1 MTIHSK
7 TVGDTLVKVEDL
19 RVTATADSGRKIE
32 ILKGVS
38 FDVRRGEVL
47 ALIGESGSGKTTI
60 ALSLLAYARS
70 GCHFSGGRV
79 LLDGVDLIALDENA
93 RRKLRGNTVSYVP
106 QSAAASFNPSK
117 KIMDQ
122 VVEVAEIHGIMDKAA
137 ARKKAIGL
145 FRSLSLPSPETIGD
159 RYPHQVS
166 GGQLQRLAAAM
177 ALLGDPELVVFD
189 EPTTALDVT
198 TQIEV
203 LKAFKAAIL
212 DRGMTGVYVS
222 HDLAVV
228 AQISDRI
235 IVLKD
240 GEVQEAGETEQIVGA
255 PAHPYTQAL
264 ISAFEPVEAEAA
276 GSRPANSVVLEMRD
290 VVAGYG
296 PVNSDGRPQ
305 IVAVDGVS
313 LTLQRGH
320 SLGVI
325 GESGC
330 GKSTLLRVAAGLLPA
345 AAGACILDSKELR
358 PQVSARSKD
367 ELRKM
372 QIVFQLAD
380 TALNPAQT
388 VGNIIGRPL
397 TFYHGMKGEARDKRV
412 IELLDMVR
420 IPAQFRHRLP
430 RELSGGQRQRI
441 NLARALAAKPD
452 VLLCDEITSALDT
465 VVAAKVLELLKELQ
479 RELHLSYLFVSHDIH
494 TVQSL
499 CDEVVVMFGGRKLET
514 FAAAHLHAET
524 RHPYT
529 KLLASSLPTLDPTW
543 LENLQQDP
551 ELVRKFAHA

>member
-7 TVGDTLVKVEDL
+7 DAGAPLAKIEDL
-19 RVTATADSGRKIE
+19 RVTATTDSGREIE

-38 FDVRRGEVL
+38 FEVRRGEMV

-60 ALSLLAYARS
+60 ALSLLAYTRP
-70 GCHFSGGRV
+70 GCRFSGGKV
-79 LLDGVDLIALDENA
+79 LVDGVDLITLGEGA
-93 RRKLRGNTVSYVP
+93 RRRLRGNKVSYVP

-122 VVEVAEIHGIMDKAA
+122 VVEVAEIHGILDKQA
-137 ARKKAIGL
+137 AREKAIGL
-145 FRSLSLPSPETIGD
+145 FRSLSLPGPDTIGD

-177 ALLGDPELVVFD
+177 ALIGDPELVVFD

-203 LKAFKAAIL
+203 LRAFKSAIVE
-212 DRGMTGVYVS
+212 RGMTGVYVS

-240 GEVQEAGETEQIVGA
+240 GAVQEAGATGQIVGA

-264 ISAFEPVEAEAA
+264 ITAFK
-276 GSRPANSVVLEMRD
+276 PAPPERSTERATAKGALQTLD
-290 VVAGYG
+290 IVAGYG
-296 PVNSDGRPQ
+296 GIASDGRPQ
-305 IVAVDGVS
+305 VTAVDGVS
-313 LTLQRGH
+313 LTLNRGQ

-330 GKSTLLRVAAGLLPA
+330 GKSTLLRVLAGLLPA
-345 AAGACILDSKELR
+345 ASGSLMLDDKELR
-358 PQVSARSKD
+358 PQISERSKD
-367 ELRKM
+367 ELRRM

-388 VGNIIGRPL
+388 IGNIIGRPL
-397 TFYHGMKGEARDKRV
+397 TFFKGLKGEAREKRV

-420 IPAQFRHRLP
+420 MPAQFRHRLP

-441 NLARALAAKPD
+441 NLARALAAEPD

-465 VVAAKVLELLKELQ
+465 VVAAAVLELLKELQ

-494 TVQSL
+494 TVETL
-499 CDEVVVMFGGRKLET
+499 CDDVMVMYAGKRLET
-514 FAAAHLHAET
+514 FAAADLHGEA

-529 KLLASSLPTLDPTW
+529 KLLVSSLPTLDPTW
-543 LENLQQDP
+543 LDNLKQDP
-551 ELVRKFAHA
+551 DLVRKFAHA